1 LDRQRLGRRALTSG
15 VCYHLRVRV
24 FLVVLVLAG
33 ATCKAPPSPRLEIE
47 SATAGD
53 DAAALIHDANQRAE
67 HDHRRLLVYVG
78 AKWCEPCRRFHEAA
92 ERGELVGR
100 FGELRLYEFDLDR
113 DGARLARAGYNP
125 RLIPLFALP
134 QPDGR
139 ASGRQIEGSIKGD
152 GAVANIS
159 PRLAA
164 LLDSPN

>member
-1 LDRQRLGRRALTSG
+1 MLA
-15 VCYHLRVRV
+15 
-24 FLVVLVLAG
+24 LAG
-33 ATCKAPPSPRLEIE
+33 VGCKAPPVPRLEIE
-47 SATAGD
+47 SAVAGE
-53 DAAALIHDANQRAE
+53 DAAALIHDASARAE
-67 HDHRRLLVYVG
+67 QDHRRLLVYVG

-92 ERGELVGR
+92 ERGELGGR

-113 DGARLARAGYNP
+113 DAPRLARAGYNP

-134 QPDGR
+134 AADGR